1 MVGVGYGKGA
11 TLPDEEVRW
20 LTPEQV
26 DGLRAGEGVRLLDAR
41 DAPEFQKASLP
52 GAESLPQSTLM
63 FSRGKVQALV
73 DELVGS
79 QAGELCFFA
88 NTAGPNAGMTAGREV
103 YVMAFLLELGL
114 PLTRMARLRG
124 GLNGWVESG
133 RPAPP
138 AGREVAPQLPAV
150 SGGLRGLCEG
160 AGLGH
165 LAAALP
171 PSLTLEAAAAAATSS
186 RQSFLASLRDEHG
199 MSRLA
204 DRQALCN
211 ALSKAVREGRVPGR
225 AEEG

>member
-88 NTAGPNAGMTAGREV
+88 NTAGQKKERKQTTQGRDGRTARRHHTGI
-103 YVMAFLLELGL
+103 
-114 PLTRMARLRG
+114 
-124 GLNGWVESG
+124 
-133 RPAPP
+133 
-138 AGREVAPQLPAV
+138 
-150 SGGLRGLCEG
+150 
-160 AGLGH
+160 
-165 LAAALP
+165 
-171 PSLTLEAAAAAATSS
+171 
-186 RQSFLASLRDEHG
+186 
-199 MSRLA
+199 
-204 DRQALCN
+204 
-211 ALSKAVREGRVPGR
+211 
-225 AEEG
+225 